1 MLLFANGDGFW
12 VIKTVSDLISIIGF
26 VLALFSI
33 WLAWWLAKRDIE
45 KRIAKAQLETF
56 ARLTAIVLQGDV
68 SETSR
73 LLRESAE
80 LCRAKHWA
88 RAIDRLEQA
97 MQRVPRFRQLP
108 GLESAVL
115 PRLDQLVDQLRLLI
129 RQIEEVIDGKRTGL
143 TTNKTRELQ
152 NLTVLLA
159 TIEGKIRA
167 EGLR

>member
-1 MLLFANGDGFW
+1 
-12 VIKTVSDLISIIGF
+12 
-26 VLALFSI
+26 
-33 WLAWWLAKRDIE
+33 
-45 KRIAKAQLETF
+45 
-56 ARLTAIVLQGDV
+56 
-68 SETSR
+68 
-73 LLRESAE
+73 
-80 LCRAKHWA
+80 
-88 RAIDRLEQA
+88 

-152 NLTVLLA
+152 NLTILLA